1 MRVIVKYSK
10 DNEAIY
16 VSHLD
21 VQRSMQ
27 RTLRRC
33 GLPIKYTMG
42 FHPHVALTF
51 AQPLSVAVE
60 SQGDYME
67 FSLVDY
73 VNPEIIK
80 SRINSVIAPGFYA
93 ESCGYIAKE
102 YKSLMSMV
110 AMCEWNI
117 KVDSKYQSDLA
128 DRIRF
133 VNEST
138 ELIVEKRT
146 KKGYTDIDIRNGIY
160 NITPVPNAGNMIHL
174 RLASGGKL
182 NISPKLVLAAMDIE
196 QKYAKIIRKDIYFER
211 EGKHY
216 PLMSMCNKPNF

>member
-16 VSHLD
+16 ISHLD

-27 RTLRRC
+27 RTLRRS

-60 SQGDYME
+60 SMGEYME

-73 VNPEIIK
+73 VAPEIIK
-80 SRINSVIAPGFYA
+80 AKINSVIAPGFYA
-93 ESCGYIAKE
+93 ESCGYISNE

-110 AMCEWNI
+110 AMCEWIVN
-117 KVDSKYQSDLA
+117 VDSITQKELETE
-128 DRIRF
+128 IKKIH
-133 VNEST
+133 EST
-138 ELIVEKRT
+138 EVFVDKHT
-146 KKGYTDIDIRNGIY
+146 KKGYRTIDIREGI
-160 NITPVPNAGNMIHL
+160 IDISSIVDIPKAMHM
-174 RLASGGKL
+174 RLSSGGKL
-182 NISPKLVLAAMDIE
+182 NVSPKLVLAAMNIE
-196 QKYAKIIRKDIYFER
+196 PKYAKIIRKDIYFEKS
-211 EGKHY
+211 GKHY
-216 PLMSMCNKPNF
+216 PLMSVCNKPNF